1 MVFMNI
7 IYYYLLLSLR
17 NIGFVVIGN
26 DLHQVRCKHRS
37 ARPYKRAFDHQEALS
52 ILADGKSRHFDPQ
65 LLDVFMSISDIM
77 LTYSEQWKDV

>member
-1 MVFMNI
+1 V
-7 IYYYLLLSLR
+7 YDAL
-17 NIGFVVIGN
+17 
-26 DLHQVRCKHRS
+26 RS